1 MSRDQMPPV
10 RPLAEA
16 TEAVISL
23 VELAMVPQKGTTQ
36 DRLRQIRDGLREPV
50 RIAVAGRVNAG
61 KSTLVNALV
70 GQIVAPT
77 DVSECT
83 KMVTW
88 YRYGSPQRLEIVM
101 RDGTRRRER
110 LGTGGRLPSEL
121 GVDHTEVRRLEAWLA
136 NDTLRSMTLIDTPG
150 LASLN
155 AELSAATEDLL
166 GTNQATAVTEAT
178 AATEATAVADALV
191 FIFNTEIR
199 PDEAAAIRS
208 FREASGG
215 PGGAVGNAI
224 GVLSKADKLGAGTG
238 WWDTA
243 QRLAKRQAEQMQDD
257 LVTVVPLVG
266 LIAET
271 TESAQ
276 LTQRDGVNL
285 VQLAG
290 MDPASLA
297 LLQLSATKFISG
309 DAPVS
314 AEDRDRLLRLL
325 DLQGI
330 GVAIELIREEGLS
343 GAAAIRRALSDR
355 SGIGELKSLITETFR
370 GKGEALKIR
379 SALQAFE
386 RLCSAPPD
394 DADLAAL
401 HPVADDIER
410 LRLAPVLHQV
420 AEVEAFVLWSSGAV
434 ALPDEL
440 SADLIRMAT
449 GVTPGERLGAVSEAD
464 PDLRQAALEGSARW
478 HGRLVAATAGQ
489 ARIARVMWRSYALA
503 YEQAGGA

>member
-1 MSRDQMPPV
+1 
-10 RPLAEA
+10 
-16 TEAVISL
+16 
-23 VELAMVPQKGTTQ
+23 
-36 DRLRQIRDGLREPV
+36 
-50 RIAVAGRVNAG
+50 
-61 KSTLVNALV
+61 
-70 GQIVAPT
+70 
-77 DVSECT
+77 
-83 KMVTW
+83 
-88 YRYGSPQRLEIVM
+88 
-101 RDGTRRRER
+101 
-110 LGTGGRLPSEL
+110 
-121 GVDHTEVRRLEAWLA
+121 
-136 NDTLRSMTLIDTPG
+136 MTLIDTPG

-166 GTNQATAVTEAT
+166 AADQATASAEAT
-178 AATEATAVADALV
+178 ADALV
-191 FIFNTEIR
+191 FIFNTEVR

-208 FREASGG
+208 FRESSGG
-215 PGGAVGNAI
+215 PGGGTGNAI
-224 GVLSKADKLGAGTG
+224 GVLSKADKLAFGTG

-243 QRLAKRQAEQMQDD
+243 QRLAKRQAEQMQDE

-285 VQLAG
+285 VELAA

-297 LLQLSATKFISG
+297 LLQLSASKFTSG
-309 DAPVS
+309 DSPVS

-330 GVAIELIREEGLS
+330 GVAVELIREEGLS

-355 SGIGELKSLITETFR
+355 SGIGELRALITDTFR

-379 SALQAFE
+379 SALQAIE

-401 HPVADDIER
+401 HPLADDIER
-410 LRLAPVLHQV
+410 LRLAPVMHQV

-434 ALPDEL
+434 VLPDEL

-449 GVTPGERLGAVSEAD
+449 GVTPGERLGASTEAD
-464 PDLRQAALEGSARW
+464 RDLRQAALEGSARW
-478 HGRLVAATAGQ
+478 HGRLVAASADP

-503 YEQAGGA
+503 HEQAGGT

>member
-10 RPLAEA
+10 RPLTEA

-23 VELAMVPQKGTTQ
+23 VELAMVPQKGTTH
-36 DRLRQIRDGLREPV
+36 DKLRQVRDALREPV

-121 GVDHTEVRRLEAWLA
+121 GVNHTEVRRLEAWLA

-166 GTNQATAVTEAT
+166 AADQATASAEAT
-178 AATEATAVADALV
+178 ADALV
-191 FIFNTEIR
+191 FIFNTEVR

-208 FREASGG
+208 FRESSGG
-215 PGGAVGNAI
+215 PGGGTGNAI
-224 GVLSKADKLGAGTG
+224 GVLSKADKLAFGTG

-243 QRLAKRQAEQMQDD
+243 QRLAKRQAEQMQDE

-285 VQLAG
+285 VELAA

-297 LLQLSATKFISG
+297 LLQLSASKFTSG
-309 DAPVS
+309 DSPVS

-330 GVAIELIREEGLS
+330 GVAVELIREEGLS

-355 SGIGELKSLITETFR
+355 SGIGELRALITDTFR

-379 SALQAFE
+379 SALQAIE

-401 HPVADDIER
+401 HPLADDIER
-410 LRLAPVLHQV
+410 LRLAPVMHQV

-434 ALPDEL
+434 VLPDEL

-449 GVTPGERLGAVSEAD
+449 GVTPGERLGASTEAD
-464 PDLRQAALEGSARW
+464 RDLRQAALEGSARW
-478 HGRLVAATAGQ
+478 HGRLVAASADP

-503 YEQAGGA
+503 HEQAGGT